1 MRNIRRAP
9 IIAIAASIAVI
20 SAACGGPP
28 PDVDATV
35 EARVAA
41 QLAAE
46 ATTEAAIAARVH
58 ATMEAASPPPTE
70 TPTTPPSPTSTRTP
84 TVTPSPTSTPTPT
97 PLPTHTNTPT
107 STSIPT
113 PTPTPT
119 STPTHTPTNTP
130 APTPTPTP
138 ANTPTPSQTPAP
150 TPTITPVPTP
160 TETPT
165 PTNTPTV
172 TPTPDHEATAVAAAN
187 TAIART
193 FEGDASQSPTPGA
206 GQEGSPTP
214 IPTTPPLLD
223 VPALS
228 IADIVEAKRAGVVR
242 VVGTSGRGSGF
253 IIDEAGHILTNHHVI
268 AGSNRT
274 TVILDDG
281 ARLPAQITASDA
293 RQDIAILK
301 IAVDRH
307 LTVLQIATGVREGD
321 EVLALGYPLD
331 TDSLSTTRGIVSS
344 FRLDLGVPHIQ
355 TDAAINLGNSGG
367 PLLDLT
373 GRVVGM
379 NVSIQR
385 SMSMEGQDYQA
396 QGIGFAIR
404 YDVLSAYIAMAQ
416 SDGGQGSPPTQT
428 PVSRSPENTF
438 GPAAGSLNH
447 DDDDLI
453 PTFDSNANVANFL
466 TEVTFRAPSE
476 GPWSS
481 GLLLRRT
488 VENEAHAVLIHS
500 DGSWRRARVG
510 ETADESDTQT
520 ASSSNIDPAPNA
532 ENHIRVIA
540 QGDRG
545 WLFINDAYE
554 AELDLGGLVEYGS
567 VGLLGS
573 WFQGEERSG
582 MSTRFS
588 GFIVREI
595 QTASAPKNITI
606 PHNPTDQ
613 AIDVQ
618 RIHVRVADCI
628 IEGRFHNP
636 YSPDDGSWSSGF
648 LFRERTPTNAFHA
661 IVLDESGR
669 WFHHL
674 RADGATAVQRL
685 ANRASDR
692 ISTDPNGSNH
702 IRIIA
707 LGSEGWLFVNGI
719 YVDRLDLGGLLK
731 PGTAAAVAGYFM
743 GDGVAGMSTNV
754 DNLAVW
760 SIGSP

>member
-1 MRNIRRAP
+1 M
-9 IIAIAASIAVI
+9 
-20 SAACGGPP
+20 
-28 PDVDATV
+28 
-35 EARVAA
+35 
-41 QLAAE
+41 
-46 ATTEAAIAARVH
+46 
-58 ATMEAASPPPTE
+58 
-70 TPTTPPSPTSTRTP
+70 
-84 TVTPSPTSTPTPT
+84 
-97 PLPTHTNTPT
+97 
-107 STSIPT
+107 
-113 PTPTPT
+113 
-119 STPTHTPTNTP
+119 
-130 APTPTPTP
+130 
-138 ANTPTPSQTPAP
+138 
-150 TPTITPVPTP
+150 
-160 TETPT
+160 
-165 PTNTPTV
+165 
-172 TPTPDHEATAVAAAN
+172 
-187 TAIART
+187 
-193 FEGDASQSPTPGA
+193 
-206 GQEGSPTP
+206 
-214 IPTTPPLLD
+214 
-223 VPALS
+223 
-228 IADIVEAKRAGVVR
+228 VR

-253 IIDEAGHILTNHHVI
+253 IIDAEGHILTNHHVV
-268 AGSNRT
+268 AGSTRT

-281 ARLPAQITASDA
+281 ARLPAQITASDE

-301 IAVDRH
+301 IAVDRP
-307 LTVLQIATGVREGD
+307 LTVLQIATSVREGD

-344 FRLDLGVPHIQ
+344 FRFDLGVPHVQ

-373 GRVVGM
+373 GQVVGM
-379 NVSIQR
+379 NASIQR
-385 SMSMEGQDYQA
+385 RMEGQDFQA

-416 SDGGQGSPPTQT
+416 SDGGQGSMLTQT
-428 PVSRSPENTF
+428 PVSHSPENTF
-438 GPAAGSLNH
+438 GPAAGSLEH
-447 DDDDLI
+447 DDDIDI
-453 PTFDSNANVANFL
+453 SIFDSNTNAVNFL
-466 TEVTFRAPSE
+466 TEVTFRAPS
-476 GPWSS
+476 GSPWSS
-481 GLLLRRT
+481 GLLIRRT
-488 VENEAHAVLIHS
+488 RKNEAHAVIIHS
-500 DGSWRRARVG
+500 DGSWRRERIG
-510 ETADESDTQT
+510 EPDGEPDIQT
-520 ASSSNIDPAPNA
+520 GSSSNIDPAPNA

-554 AELDLGGLVEYGS
+554 AELNLGGLIEYGS

-595 QTASAPKNITI
+595 QTAYAPKNITI
-606 PHNPTDQ
+606 PHKPNDQ

-648 LFRERTPTNAFHA
+648 LFREQTPTNAFHA

-674 RADGATAVQRL
+674 RSDGESAVQRL

-707 LGSEGWLFVNGI
+707 LGSEGWLFVNGT
-719 YVDRLDLGGLLK
+719 YADRLELGGLLK